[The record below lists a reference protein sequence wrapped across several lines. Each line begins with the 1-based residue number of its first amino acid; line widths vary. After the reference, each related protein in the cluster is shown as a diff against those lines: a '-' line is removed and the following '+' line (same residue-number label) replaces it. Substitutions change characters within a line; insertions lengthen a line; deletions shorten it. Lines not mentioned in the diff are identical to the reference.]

1 MGHSIMGWRTVVI
14 TKRAKLDLKMNY
26 LVIRRDLNLERV
38 YIDEIQV
45 LMIAS
50 TAVSMT
56 AALLNRLIQE
66 KVKVIICDE
75 KYNPSGEIMPLYG
88 SHNTS
93 LRCRQQIG
101 WNKGLQKLIWTELL
115 REKINNQ
122 RRLLKTQG
130 KEEHKLLESY
140 VNELLLNDES
150 SREGHAAKVYF
161 NALFGNLFCR
171 DDDSN
176 INAALDYGYAILL
189 SAINREVVAMGYLT
203 QFGIGHSNQFNPFNF
218 SSDLIEPLR
227 VLVDQIVV
235 SMEHNNF
242 TKEDKLSL
250 VDLLNRE
257 VKIDGTVQHLSNAI
271 RIYCKSICDALTEN
285 NIELIR
291 LVEYEL

>member
-1 MGHSIMGWRTVVI
+1 MGWRTVIV

-26 LVIRRDLNLERV
+26 LVIRRELQSERV

-75 KYNPSGEIMPLYG
+75 KYNPAGEIMPLYG

-93 LRCRQQIG
+93 LRCREQIN
-101 WNKGLQKLIWTELL
+101 WSKELQIKIWTELL
-115 REKINNQ
+115 REKIHNQ
-122 RRLLKTQG
+122 AKLLKSVG
-130 KEEHKLLESY
+130 KEEYKLIETY
-140 VNELLLNDES
+140 VDELLLNDETA
-150 SREGHAAKVYF
+150 REGHAAKVYF

-189 SAINREVVAMGYLT
+189 SSINREIVGMGYLT
-203 QFGIGHSNQFNPFNF
+203 QLGIGHCNQFNPFNF

-227 VLVDQIVV
+227 GLVDQIVV
-235 SMEHNNF
+235 HMQHNNF
-242 TKEDKLSL
+242 TKEEKITL
-250 VDLLNRE
+250 VDLLNKE
-257 VKIDGTVQHLSNAI
+257 VRIDGTTQHLSTAI
-271 RIYCKSICDALTEN
+271 RIYCKSICDALTKGDMG
-285 NIELIR
+285 LIR
-291 LVEYEL
+291 LIEYEL